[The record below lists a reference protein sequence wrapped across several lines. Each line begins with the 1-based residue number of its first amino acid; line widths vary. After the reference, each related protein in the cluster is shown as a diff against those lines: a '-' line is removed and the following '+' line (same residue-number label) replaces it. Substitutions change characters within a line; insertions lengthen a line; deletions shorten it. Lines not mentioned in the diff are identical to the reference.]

1 MRNHYQIH
9 TLLYPDQINVE
20 SEVENG
26 FQLLVKSLKDI
37 IVIVDVQG
45 MITYISP
52 QAFET
57 LGYHPEELAHKYTI
71 FDIVDQME
79 REIFKT
85 WFQRIVGK
93 REAFEFHK
101 AVLIHKDGHPVV
113 SEANGTPI
121 LDDTGSIIGFRV
133 VSRDIT
139 KKNIIELEI
148 ETSNSQLKVEL
159 DEKSREINAI
169 NGMLSQRLKEK
180 QDYEQKLQ
188 NKIMSEKILTEY
200 TRRFL
205 KAKPEEVR
213 IIIDEALAEIGA
225 LFQVDRCYIFEFD
238 LITTTMS
245 NTHEWCN
252 EGITREIDN
261 LQDLP
266 IDMFPYWLE
275 KINKQEDINCTTLD
289 DLPSH
294 ALNERNILE
303 TQGIK
308 SIFVAPLFVDSK
320 VMGFIGYDS
329 VNFVRT
335 WSNERYSLKFLGEII
350 SFTLD
355 RLNRTIDLQKAKKFY
370 QSIFNNSI
378 AANLILDQN
387 YNVQENNHR
396 FYELTGYKSSDFI
409 KSLYSD
415 FTLLEKIFGSNF
427 LNLEEDKNHDLKV
440 QKKNGEIIHIYLN
453 ITTIP
458 HLDHKLLSFIDITSL
473 KRLEMTLQDSYE
485 TLNNTFLS
493 AVYTIGKIVEISD
506 PYTSNHQQRTATLA
520 QKIGKKINLSEADCD
535 TIYLSGLLHDIGK
548 IYIPAQIL
556 NKPSKLSDIEMQ
568 MIKTHSTFSYQMIKN
583 IDFPWPIAEIV
594 YQHHE
599 KLDGS
604 GYPRGLKGAEI
615 RLESQI
621 LSVADIVESMSSHR
635 PYRPALGLD
644 TAIAEIKRQ
653 SGITLDPKIVN
664 ACVEIIEEGQWP

>member
-1 MRNHYQIH
+1 MRNRYQSQ
-9 TLLYPDQINVE
+9 TLLYPDQNTGDLKT
-20 SEVENG
+20 ENG
-26 FQLLVKSLKDI
+26 FHLLVKNIKDVI
-37 IVIVDVQG
+37 AIVDAQG

-52 QAFET
+52 QALEM
-57 LGYHPEELAHKYTI
+57 LGYHPEELAHKHTI
-71 FDIVDQME
+71 FDIVDQKE

-85 WFQRIVGK
+85 WFQRIV
-93 REAFEFHK
+93 RNRDAFEFHK
-101 AVLIHKDGHPVV
+101 AVLIHRDGRPVV

-121 LDDTGSIIGFRV
+121 LDDNGNIIGYRV
-133 VSRDIT
+133 TSRDIT
-139 KKNIIELEI
+139 KKCYIENEI
-148 ETSNSQLKVEL
+148 ERSNSQLKVEL

-169 NGMLSQRLKEK
+169 NGMLSQRIKEK

-200 TRRFL
+200 TRRFI

-213 IIIDEALAEIGA
+213 HIIDEALAEIGA
-225 LFQVDRCYIFEFD
+225 LFQVDRCYVFEFD
-238 LITTTMS
+238 SKNNTMS

-261 LQDLP
+261 LKDLP
-266 IDMFPYWLE
+266 IDLFPYWLE
-275 KINKQEDINCTTLD
+275 KINKHEDINCTTLD

-303 TQGIK
+303 AQGIK
-308 SIFVAPLFVDSK
+308 SVFVVPLFVDSK

-335 WSNERYSLKFLGEII
+335 WSSERYSLKFLGEII

-355 RLNRTIDLQKAKKFY
+355 RLSRSLDLKKAKNFY

-387 YNVQENNHR
+387 YNVQETNHR
-396 FYELTGYKSSDFI
+396 FYELTGYKSSDFF
-409 KSLYSD
+409 KNLCSD
-415 FTLLEKIFGSNF
+415 FTLLEKMFGPNF
-427 LNLEEDKNHDLKV
+427 LKLEENMNHDLKI
-440 QKKNGEIIHIYLN
+440 QKKDGEVIHIYLN

-458 HLDHKLLSFIDITSL
+458 HLDHKLFSFIDITAL

-506 PYTSNHQQRTATLA
+506 PYTSNHQQRSATLA
-520 QKIGKKINLSEADCD
+520 QKIGKKIGLSEADCD

-644 TAIAEIKRQ
+644 TAISEIKRQ
-653 SGITLDPKIVN
+653 SGVTLDPKIVN
-664 ACVEIIEEGQWP
+664 ACIKIIEEGQWP